1 MTVYTPEQHQVWN
14 QYDDLGLLL
23 DLPRIQGEVN
33 SIYKQRLFDVFVNRA
48 NSTYRGLI
56 NGITR
61 ELGLS
66 LYHAM
71 TITPVW
77 HGDGLRGPNPAVIFD
92 ETKCYIYADYVNDS
106 PIATLDR
113 FEKTG
118 SWTMEELAGDINSTG
133 YMYASIQTGVSEST
147 RSMEIFNQKS
157 IDLVISEELD
167 KGGPVINL
175 NNKNLLSDS
184 ITVSSNNL
192 RERVDSQVDLVKNGQ
207 YYINS
212 DLGIIYS
219 FDAPE
224 AGSVIRYEYRNDNL
238 EVMASPVIIHNL
250 QSLDFKEK
258 MFEQILMDDGT
269 YTNGAPTGLGADIV
283 NELLSL
289 FSLSYGV

>member
-133 YMYASIQTGVSEST
+133 YMYAFIQTGVSEST

-212 DLGIIYS
+212 DLGIVYS

-269 YTNGAPTGLGADIV
+269 YINGAPTGLGADIV